1 MPHSGIQVE
10 VSILISQY
18 IKLTIIVQNFWSLW
32 WTNASK
38 LYAVIWLKG
47 PNKIQLFYPIPT
59 QELSTNWGRG
69 AFLFLDW
76 RPVSHR
82 GVFRLIAG
90 RVHGGDLVER
100 TTILIQIL
108 IKIELVSKYHT
119 PNLNQ
124 MLESGVS
131 RCRFG
136 TSHRVSDSV
145 ASMGGGPRRK
155 SRKESFLT
163 PYCYIAFV
171 TWYI

>member
-1 MPHSGIQVE
+1 MTDLKCLRHDEITLEPNNLWEFKWATDLIFFKLKNKLCKECHTRE
-10 VSILISQY
+10 YKLKLVSILISQY

-59 QELSTNWGRG
+59 QELSANWGRG

-108 IKIELVSKYHT
+108 IKIELVSKY
-119 PNLNQ
+119 Q
-124 MLESGVS
+124 M
-131 RCRFG
+131 
-136 TSHRVSDSV
+136 
-145 ASMGGGPRRK
+145 
-155 SRKESFLT
+155 
-163 PYCYIAFV
+163 
-171 TWYI
+171 